1 MAVPQVTEYTGIAP
15 SRTGQTQAQF
25 SSNGDDMNTY
35 YSIIAESMN
44 LSISGI
50 NLAVIGINNN
60 SISASASATS
70 AAISANFLGKW
81 SDLTGAQSK
90 GSIFHIGELW
100 QLLVDVA
107 DITATEPSSS
117 NSQYSNILGEIKAA
131 EIALNVSS
139 GSVISYLDTTTAIPA
154 YIFAADQQKTYSV
167 PSGAVGK
174 FISDV
179 TTDQL
184 TTSDAST
191 YTLILQKPLGVSGQ
205 GGDLTQTLPQLQ
217 AIVNRDVGVGVS
229 GTGGDL
235 TQTLAQTQAILD
247 NAALKTNNGLA
258 GNYEVVLD
266 FGSYTSGTFTYPNS
280 HVQSDYDCLVIAFD
294 SSSATARQSGAS
306 GLLTKEHIAT
316 HPSDWEVLIQSD
328 RRYVYVQHASTSSF
342 LIGAPTAISEQSCV
356 TQIIGYLKEGVS

>member
-1 MAVPQVTEYTGIAP
+1 MSKIVRANADVKA
-15 SRTGQTQAQF
+15 F
-25 SSNGDDMNTY
+25 
-35 YSIIAESMN
+35 
-44 LSISGI
+44 
-50 NLAVIGINNN
+50 
-60 SISASASATS
+60 ASAATGTERTV
-70 AAISANFLGKW
+70 FGEVTQ
-81 SDLTGAQSK
+81 SDL
-90 GSIFHIGELW
+90 L
-100 QLLVDVA
+100 
-107 DITATEPSSS
+107 
-117 NSQYSNILGEIKAA
+117 
-131 EIALNVSS
+131 
-139 GSVISYLDTTTAIPA
+139 
-154 YIFAADQQKTYSV
+154 
-167 PSGAVGK
+167 
-174 FISDV
+174 
-179 TTDQL
+179 TDQL
-184 TTSDAST
+184 SVDYLRGFGIVGANENPTREDFNALGFTSMQFIAYLHQMGVAEWNALQQYQIGSQANRAGVLYACKTVDHISATAPESDAT
-191 YTLILQKPLGVSGQ
+191 NWRQVNLGVSGD
-205 GGDLTQTLPQLQ
+205 GGNLTQTLPQLQ

>member
-191 YTLILQKPLGVSGQ
+191 YTLILQKPLGVSGGGNSLTQ
-205 GGDLTQTLPQLQ
+205 SLAQLQTIIDKDTVGISGNGGDLTQTLVQLQ
-217 AIVNRDVGVGVS
+217 S
-229 GTGGDL
+229 
-235 TQTLAQTQAILD
+235 ILD

-258 GNYEVVLD
+258 GNYEVILSQ
-266 FGSYTSGTFTYPNS
+266 GSYDSGNYTFPNNHLS
-280 HVQSDYDCLVIAFD
+280 TDYSRI
-294 SSSATARQSGAS
+294 
-306 GLLTKEHIAT
+306 
-316 HPSDWEVLIQSD
+316 EVMGSWTL
-328 RRYVYVQHASTSSF
+328 
-342 LIGAPTAISEQSCV
+342 ISEYVSNSGILTQELIADDPSGWSISLAVYQSKAV
-356 TQIIGYLKEGVS
+356 LVQAYNTNGLIVDGGSGGYVNQIIGYLK